1 MQLNLHEVLRLTQAA
16 SRKWHDLGLLL
27 GISESTLETIEKDH
41 HDAQSSFREVIS
53 VWLSAPSASWEVLI
67 EALRNPSLEL
77 SVIVHQIQLELEPG
91 MFSVSMGCLATMIIL
106 TDQNLQILY
115 GSPKPTFQVEY

>member
-67 EALRNPSLEL
+67 EALRNPSVEL
-77 SVIVHQIQLELEPG
+77 SVIAHQIQLELEPG
-91 MFSVSMGCLATMIIL
+91 MFSVSGLFSHNDYFDQPKSSNLVWFTQTM
-106 TDQNLQILY
+106 Q
-115 GSPKPTFQVEY
+115 PFK